1 MSTDQLADS
10 THDPAA
16 PSPLARAGGL
26 VTTVA
31 RRLPVTTVFVA
42 ALIVTGVVFESLWRH
57 AGQASWF
64 EGVAYGLPALEAGRW
79 WTLGAGPWF
88 GLTPLQHVSLILLA
102 GLGIGVG
109 EWLLGPLRVLIAA
122 IGGQLIGVLGA
133 IAVIVPGDAA
143 GWAWASELSVVL
155 DVGCST
161 AVIAVLAAATATL
174 VSPWRLRARA
184 ILYGYVIVSFLFVGS
199 LADLTHLIA
208 FVVFLLVGERFFS
221 RGERGLRPRT
231 RRETRLVV
239 SAGMWFIAAVHV
251 VVYFIPSEG
260 PLGPTEAD
268 DVSLVSMLVSVVV
281 AAVTA
286 ELLRR
291 GYRIAWGVAL
301 AYALFTTVSTLVVT
315 VLVVAADFE
324 SLGAVTLGTGLL
336 WAGEAVLLIVGRNA
350 FGVHLRRRVTG
361 SSVHPD
367 KVVNRVRT
375 LIRSHGGSTM
385 SWMITWQPMNYF
397 FGPGGDDSAG
407 VVGYRMHVG
416 AAIGLADPV
425 AAPEDR
431 ERLLV
436 EFVNFAEA
444 QAAVPCLFSVSGETA
459 EIMRGRG
466 WRALQI
472 AEDTLM
478 DLPDLAFAG
487 KKWQK
492 IRTAM
497 NKAEKQ
503 GTTYVSGLLRD
514 QPADTLAQVREISE
528 QWVGDKELPEMGFT
542 LGTVEEALDD
552 DVRIALAVDA
562 EGTVQAALSWLP
574 VYRGGPDGGVRGW
587 TLDLMRK
594 RNGPGAN
601 NMIEFLI
608 ARSALEYKDEG
619 ADFLSLSG
627 APLAHSNDGDDD
639 NAEVAVLDRG
649 LDLLGQ
655 ALEPYYGFRSLHH
668 FKAKFNP
675 RVDPVYL
682 CFRDEADLPRIGLA
696 IGRAFLPGATTRQLA
711 ALARSGGGS
720 SDAID
725 V

>member
-1 MSTDQLADS
+1 MSTNQLADN
-10 THDPAA
+10 THESAA

-26 VTTVA
+26 VVTVA

-42 ALIVTGVVFESLWRH
+42 ALLVTGVVFESLWRN

-109 EWLLGPLRVLIAA
+109 EWLLGPVRTLVAA

-133 IAVIVPGDAA
+133 IGVIVPGDAA

-161 AVIAVLAAATATL
+161 AVVSVLAAATATL

-199 LADLTHLIA
+199 LTDLTHLIA

-251 VVYFIPSEG
+251 VVYFVPSEG
-260 PLGPTEAD
+260 PLGPTEAE
-268 DVSLVSMLVSVVV
+268 DVSLASMLVSVVV

-301 AYALFTTVSTLVVT
+301 AYALLSTLSTFVVT
-315 VLVVAADFE
+315 GLVVAADFE

-361 SSVHPD
+361 SSVHPTG
-367 KVVNRVRT
+367 VVNRVRT

-416 AAIGLADPV
+416 TAIGLADPV
-425 AAPEDR
+425 AAPQDR
-431 ERLLV
+431 ARLLA
-436 EFVNFAEA
+436 EFVDFAES

-459 EIMRGRG
+459 EIMRDRG

-514 QPADTLAQVREISE
+514 QPADVLAQVREISE

-562 EGTVQAALSWLP
+562 EGVVQAALSWLP
-574 VYRGGPDGGVRGW
+574 VYRGGPEGGVRGW

-601 NMIEFLI
+601 NMVEFLI
-608 ARSALEYKDEG
+608 ARSALEYKEEG

-627 APLAHSNDGDDD
+627 APLAHSGGGDDDD
-639 NAEVAVLDRG
+639 NADLAVLDRG

-675 RVDPVYL
+675 RIDPVYL

-696 IGRAFLPGATTRQLA
+696 IGRAYLPGATTRQLA
-711 ALARSGGGS
+711 ALARSGA
-720 SDAID
+720 SDSLD